1 MNDPILTETPGRFCM
16 LPVKYNELFKMYK
29 KSVACFW
36 TPEEIDIANDVR
48 HWENKL
54 TCDER
59 YFITYVLAFFAA
71 SDGIVMENLAA
82 RFLKDVCIP
91 EARAF
96 YAFQMAVE
104 TIHSE
109 TYSLLIEAYIKDTHE
124 KNTLF
129 NAIETLPTVKRK
141 AEWAMRW
148 ISSNNSFSERLVAFA
163 AVEGIFFSGSFCA
176 IFWLKKRG
184 LMPGLTFSN
193 ELISRDE
200 GLHTDFACMLYNLLQ
215 NKLSQ
220 CRVAQIITE
229 AVTIEKEFVCEA
241 LPVSIIG
248 MNNMEMSNY
257 IEFVA
262 DHLLQSLGNTKHYQT
277 QNPFPFME
285 QISMIGKSNFFER
298 RVGEYQKFGVA
309 DSNCDR
315 RFILD
320 ADF

>member
-1 MNDPILTETPGRFCM
+1 MNDPILTEAPSRFCM
-16 LPVKYNELFKMYK
+16 FPVKYDELFRMYK

-36 TPEEIDIANDVR
+36 TPEEIDLANDIR
-48 HWENKL
+48 HWEDKL

-59 YFITYVLAFFAA
+59 HFITYVLAFFAA

-96 YAFQMAVE
+96 YAFQMAAE

-109 TYSLLIEAYIKDTHE
+109 TYSLLLEAYIKDTQ
-124 KNTLF
+124 KKDILF

-141 AEWAMRW
+141 AEWALRW
-148 ISSNNSFSERLVAFA
+148 MTGKNSFSERLVAFA

-176 IFWLKKRG
+176 IFWLKKRS

-200 GLHTDFACMLYNLLQ
+200 GLHTDFACTLYGLLQ
-215 NKLSQ
+215 NKLTQ
-220 CRVAQIITE
+220 ECVTKIITE
-229 AVTIEKEFVCEA
+229 AVIIEKEFVCEA

-248 MNNMEMSNY
+248 MNNQDMSSY

-262 DHLLQSLGNTKHYQT
+262 DHLLHELGNVKHYKT
-277 QNPFPFME
+277 QNPFSFME
-285 QISMIGKSNFFER
+285 QISLTGKSNFHEK

-309 DSNCDR
+309 DRNYNR
-315 RFILD
+315 RFTLD